1 MENMASEIIAE
12 QDKQLKNIIFELD
25 SMIDDLLEKSKFAL
39 AELMDLVD
47 EKPENVND
55 ACVFSSNQKRMNMF
69 VNIAFDYLY
78 QAQSALNEIVARGH
92 LKIKRD
98 KTRGRSASLLQ
109 W

>member
-12 QDKQLKNIIFELD
+12 QDKQLKNIIFQLH

-78 QAQSALNEIVARGH
+78 QAQSALNEIVVRGH
-92 LKIKRD
+92 
-98 KTRGRSASLLQ
+98 
-109 W
+109 